1 MGEDTKRFQGRG
13 CELEG
18 GSMERL
24 IYAIALTLI
33 ATTLSGGF
41 TAVTSVPA
49 PKGSN
54 AVESPQIIKII
65 PQSQI

>member
-24 IYAIALTLI
+24 IYAIALTVI

-41 TAVTSVPA
+41 ATVGSSPNT
-49 PKGSN
+49 KGSN
-54 AVESPQIIKII
+54 AVEAPQIIKII

>member
-1 MGEDTKRFQGRG
+1 
-13 CELEG
+13 
-18 GSMERL
+18 MERL